1 MRVQKNDSG
10 KIISM
15 ILDEYGQK
23 FDRCFAQTKSS
34 LEFKELANEFGKEFI
49 LPRYDGV
56 LIFSERE
63 RRLKLSVF
71 RHCVAVDWRKS
82 RAGCM
87 PFAQLY
93 QPEDRIEYDQDYKS
107 FSRQWQRQPAII
119 AHMEKGTSY
128 KDYNT

>member
-56 LIFSERE
+56 LVFSERE
-63 RRLKLSVF
+63 
-71 RHCVAVDWRKS
+71 
-82 RAGCM
+82 
-87 PFAQLY
+87 
-93 QPEDRIEYDQDYKS
+93 
-107 FSRQWQRQPAII
+107 PAII

>member
-56 LIFSERE
+56 LVFSE
-63 RRLKLSVF
+63 
-71 RHCVAVDWRKS
+71 
-82 RAGCM
+82 
-87 PFAQLY
+87 
-93 QPEDRIEYDQDYKS
+93 S

>member
-56 LIFSERE
+56 LVFSERE

-82 RAGCM
+82 RAVLSPNRTGRVEA
-87 PFAQLY
+87 FY
-93 QPEDRIEYDQDYKS
+93 RFGDK
-107 FSRQWQRQPAII
+107 
-119 AHMEKGTSY
+119 
-128 KDYNT
+128 